1 MGMRLGPY
9 SMLFNTDE
17 KIKSLQSVLPD
28 VVDLGLD
35 SKFSVLTFAPHYLM

>member
-9 SMLFNTDE
+9 PMLFNTDE
-17 KIKSLQSVLPD
+17 KIISLQSVLPD

-35 SKFSVLTFAPHYLM
+35 SKFSVLTFAPQYLM